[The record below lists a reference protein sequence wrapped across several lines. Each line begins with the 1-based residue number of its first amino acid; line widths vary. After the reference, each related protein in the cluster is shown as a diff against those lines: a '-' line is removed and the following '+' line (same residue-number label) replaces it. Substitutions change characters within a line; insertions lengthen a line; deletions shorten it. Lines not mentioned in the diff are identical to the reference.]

1 MGIDIFELPGILLK
15 RWLYVLVTALVCAT
29 LAGAFVTL
37 RKPVYTA
44 TTDILIDPQGLA
56 ASPADPNQIRSGA
69 AQDVGILE
77 SQLFVLTSREVLDK
91 VVDKLDLRNDR
102 FLNPAGLADKEM
114 ALDAAV
120 GALQKNI
127 TAVREG
133 QSFVI
138 TLTIK
143 HRDVKKAAEIAN
155 AITSIY
161 LKRVHEARSD
171 ASTRAS
177 GAFELQAKDLAEKL
191 RRAEEELDTFKGE
204 HNLISTGQQG
214 LVIDQQVEGVNKQLI
229 AARADL
235 ELKRANYN
243 QVKSLTIGTIESGG
257 IPEALASTSLSSM
270 RARYAELVSGADQL
284 AATLGASHP
293 KLQAARSQVSG
304 MRQVMEQELSR
315 IRTSMKGALDR
326 AEANT
331 AALQRRLDTLTTSS
345 LDTSEAGIRA
355 RALQSEVD
363 ALRALY
369 KTFLTRA
376 SELGQRDAVNINNSR
391 VISKAVASGGSS
403 FVTKIIIVIAGGLF
417 GIAAGSGLAVLRE
430 VAGRLLAGNRVREE
444 ATQVYGMDEKDAG
457 EEQAAP
463 ALLPIIAYI
472 PTSRK
477 KPKVFGLSGRKLLD
491 DPDRDIERRA
501 QIGVSRTVD
510 TLLQAS
516 RSGQPS
522 TVLFLSPDNDN
533 AGSRIVTDVAGALH
547 RLDKEVLY
555 SAGDSSA
562 DDSRN
567 GTGQVAAGEAPLAGL
582 LKFTRLAL
590 GNIKRTRSAAPTFSN
605 FAGQKRRA
613 DFVIIDAN
621 GEEARRHLAELLEKA
636 NAILLIADEKD
647 DAGRMNELI
656 NSLAPWRDRMLGTVV
671 TGRAA

>member
-15 RWLYVLVTALVCAT
+15 RWLYVVVTALICAI
-29 LAGAFVTL
+29 LAGGFVAL

-77 SQLFVLTSREVLDK
+77 SQLFVLSSREVLDK

-120 GALQKNI
+120 GTLQKNI

-138 TLTIK
+138 ALTNK

-155 AITSIY
+155 AIASIY

-243 QVKSLTIGTIESGG
+243 QAKNLTIGTIESGG
-257 IPEALASTSLSSM
+257 IPEALASTSLSTM

-304 MRQVMEQELSR
+304 MRQVMEQELTR

-430 VAGRLLAGNRVREE
+430 ILGRMFAGQRVRGETRKTNAE
-444 ATQVYGMDEKDAG
+444 SDADA
-457 EEQAAP
+457 EVEDAETSVPP
-463 ALLPIIAYI
+463 ALPIIAYI

-491 DPDRDIERRA
+491 DPDRDIERKA

-522 TVLFLSPDNDN
+522 TILFLSPENDN
-533 AGSRIVTDVAGALH
+533 KGSRIVTDVAGALH

-555 SAGDSSA
+555 SSGDSR
-562 DDSRN
+562 D
-567 GTGQVAAGEAPLAGL
+567 GTAQVAAGEAPLADL

-590 GNIKRTRSAAPTFSN
+590 GNIRRTRSAAPTFSN

-621 GEEARRHLAELLEKA
+621 GEEARHHLAELLEKA
-636 NAILLIADEKD
+636 SAILLVADEKD

-671 TGRAA
+671 TGQAA